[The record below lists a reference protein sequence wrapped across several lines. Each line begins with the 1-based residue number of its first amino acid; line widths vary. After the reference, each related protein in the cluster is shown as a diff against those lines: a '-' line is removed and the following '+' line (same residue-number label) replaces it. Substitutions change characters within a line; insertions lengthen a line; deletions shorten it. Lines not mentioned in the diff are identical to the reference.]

1 MNQIFLNKET
11 VLSSTSIRHLPLE
24 SMSFSGGKNKIIITG
39 KNFEYILS
47 ILKERVIYNAKNK
60 AKNALKRAGSRDTP
74 KIILEILMDHD
85 YRKSPKHFIPKPEF
99 ISKIKRQ
106 ISDDKPVELVI
117 PLFPCKVHNRLK
129 AKGIY
134 PDLSEILTILRLM
147 EICLAIKEVY
157 NPGGHFLIAADGFR
171 FKKSWRVSSEDIK
184 NYQDRI
190 KEFINLTGA
199 NKYMELVDYEK
210 FINENY
216 SKEEK
221 LQRNFN
227 YLKAVS
233 KYRSFSQ
240 KIRKSNFK
248 NSFDLFNYAKIYDPD
263 FDYSNS
269 EGRFV
274 PLFRSTMYSICFSE
288 LFRDLSDSDIKYL
301 FQDIYDTKDKNYGK
315 IREKIL
321 EITFKS
327 TINYMTAIRT
337 DRSNDPLVRILPYA
351 LRCTIHSKPGQ
362 IGLSTISKS
371 ARIESWHGTG
381 FIDKKG
387 KAGVDFLISLETEGY
402 LPVFIYGNSFHMFD
416 QPLFYSSIEGI
427 EAIRSEEHTSE
438 LQSHVNL

>member
-240 KIRKSNFK
+240 QILKTHLICLTMQRFTIRISITATLKA
-248 NSFDLFNYAKIYDPD
+248 DLCHFSDRQCILSAFRNY
-263 FDYSNS
+263 
-269 EGRFV
+269 
-274 PLFRSTMYSICFSE
+274 
-288 LFRDLSDSDIKYL
+288 
-301 FQDIYDTKDKNYGK
+301 
-315 IREKIL
+315 L
-321 EITFKS
+321 EIYLIATLNIYFRIF
-327 TINYMTAIRT
+327 TILKTKTMERLEKKFLRLHLNL
-337 DRSNDPLVRILPYA
+337 PLI
-351 LRCTIHSKPGQ
+351 I
-362 IGLSTISKS
+362 
-371 ARIESWHGTG
+371 
-381 FIDKKG
+381 
-387 KAGVDFLISLETEGY
+387 
-402 LPVFIYGNSFHMFD
+402 
-416 QPLFYSSIEGI
+416 
-427 EAIRSEEHTSE
+427 
-438 LQSHVNL
+438 